1 MDAVVAPFVRV
12 EMVGNMVSVCTAL
25 EQKIWNDALVELVDA
40 TLWSRLKF
48 ASDGV
53 KRWLALAAPTAG
65 PVLGA
70 VRGVGSVGWG
80 CGGGE

>member
-1 MDAVVAPFVRV
+1 MDAVVAPFDRV

-53 KRWLALAAPTAG
+53 KRWLALAAPTAE

-80 CGGGE
+80 CGCGE